1 VAEDHLTA
9 DERAERGSYAGCI
22 AGALS
27 MGEFRQGLHDVGLTD
42 VSITP
47 SHAVA
52 EGMVSAIV
60 KAKKPADARPFVDLS
75 TPREVAV
82 LANGCCGGSGCC

>member
-1 VAEDHLTA
+1 
-9 DERAERGSYAGCI
+9 
-22 AGALS
+22 
-27 MGEFRQGLHDVGLTD
+27 
-42 VSITP
+42 
-47 SHAVA
+47 
-52 EGMVSAIV
+52 MVSAIV